1 LGDEKVVDSASLPA
15 SLSAQQIVVYKH
27 DKLLSTYTVT
37 IEMLN
42 DVVTTFPHTNAT
54 QSRFAFPP
62 GCCQKPETMPSS
74 TRGRQVSETK
84 VPCRW
89 QETAGYGRIMGQ
101 PERSWQRV
109 RCSETSSPDS
119 DGVEWIRMVQRW
131 VEMCKDLPNFFKILK
146 PHQLCRIPTCCSRTG
161 SAALAKARAALAH
174 GIYHVEYGHMPS
186 KQELSQWLYL
196 LLAKSL

>member
-1 LGDEKVVDSASLPA
+1 MLSRHFHTQTPRNLGLRSHLAAVKSRRQCLHPLGDVRCP
-15 SLSAQQIVVYKH
+15 
-27 DKLLSTYTVT
+27 
-37 IEMLN
+37 
-42 DVVTTFPHTNAT
+42 
-54 QSRFAFPP
+54 R
-62 GCCQKPETMPSS
+62 
-74 TRGRQVSETK
+74 TK